1 VRQSS
6 EVIDVVDSR
15 PLEVDKTSERGAAF
29 LRLANEHLDASYRL
43 ARAIVRDPGEAQDA
57 THDAFVQAWR
67 KWSTLRDPALFER
80 WFDRILVNTCRNRL
94 DRASRWHLT
103 DISAEVVLELGDPIS
118 DTDDRDVIG
127 SAIAMLTPDHRVVV
141 ALRYYRDFTLEEIAT
156 RLEIP
161 VGTVQSRLHYALKR
175 LHAVIEAA
183 DAKGTI
189 R

>member
-1 VRQSS
+1 M
-6 EVIDVVDSR
+6 VDSR
-15 PLEVDKTSERGAAF
+15 PLEVDKMRERSAAF

-80 WFDRILVNTCRNRL
+80 WFDRILVNICRNRL
-94 DRASRWHLT
+94 ERASRWHLT
-103 DISAEVVLELGDPIS
+103 DISAEVILGSGDPIGAAH
-118 DTDDRDVIG
+118 DREVIG
-127 SAIAMLTPDHRVVV
+127 GAIASLSPDHRVVV
-141 ALRYYRDFTLEEIAT
+141 ALRYYRDLSVEEIAS
-156 RLEIP
+156 RLNIP
-161 VGTVQSRLHYALKR
+161 TGTVQSRLHYALKR
-175 LHAVIEAA
+175 LHNIIEAA